1 MANGNGDKNGNNRA
15 AWDFSAPNS
24 LTPSIDQ
31 VSGQLRVLIPA
42 LGTIATTAGLI
53 SADKVGPI
61 VSNSLIAI
69 GPIMYLAAAI
79 WSLIAN
85 SRRSILASAAKPVAP
100 NVPPPE
106 IVLSVQ
112 EAPLAAVLPDNVSTT
127 ETKKVVS
134 CSGKSP

>member
-1 MANGNGDKNGNNRA
+1 MADDQNGNKSG
-15 AWDFSAPNS
+15 WDFSAPNS

-42 LGTIATTAGLI
+42 LGTIVTTAGWI

-61 VSNSLIAI
+61 VSNALIAI
-69 GPIMYLAAAI
+69 GPIMFIGASI
-79 WSLIAN
+79 WSLVAN

-100 NVPPPE
+100 DVPPPQ
-106 IVLSVQ
+106 IVLPVQ
-112 EAPLAAVLPDNVSTT
+112 ETALAETLPHNVSTT
-127 ETKKVVS
+127 ETKKVVP